1 MTGGL
6 AREMLLELDEHFDAP
21 TAADTS
27 VVARN
32 AKEVAIP
39 NRSIFCVTPQR
50 SIFLNG
56 RYIVSPQK
64 D

>member
-39 NRSIFCVTPQR
+39 NRSIFCVTR
-50 SIFLNG
+50 VGTKRL
-56 RYIVSPQK
+56 
-64 D
+64 